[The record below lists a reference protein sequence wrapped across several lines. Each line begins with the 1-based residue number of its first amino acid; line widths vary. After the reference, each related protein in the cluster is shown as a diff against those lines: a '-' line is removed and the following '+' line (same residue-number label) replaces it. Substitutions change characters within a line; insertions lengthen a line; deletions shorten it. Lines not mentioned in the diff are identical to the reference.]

1 MAKTYNVIT
10 YGCAMNRSDSE
21 RIAAVLEQAGYR
33 RVGRGQTST
42 VLVFNACSVRQ
53 SAIDR
58 IYGIANNL
66 QKLPPSSRFAGLRRA
81 RKTIV
86 TGCILPR
93 DREKFSQIF
102 DLVLNI
108 KDLKSLPKLL
118 AGRKAKPVA
127 GISYFKI
134 KPRQPSDFSARVPI
148 SFGCSRFCSYCAVP
162 YTRGLEINRPAA
174 DIIAEVAQL
183 VSLGYKEIWIL
194 GQTVSSW
201 KDSRNKKYKFVDLL
215 AEIEK
220 IPGKFW
226 VRFESS
232 YVLDFD
238 DKLIDFLAKAKK
250 VNNYL
255 NLPFQSGSDRI
266 LKAMNRQYTGKQ
278 YLRVLAKMKAKI
290 ADFNFSTDIIVGFCG
305 ETEADFKKTYGI
317 FAKIR
322 PAMAYIALYSP
333 RPGTAAQKYMRD
345 NVSLNMK
352 KNRHKKLNSLL
363 RQTAKENMAKE
374 IGRTLDV
381 LVDTWLPQKRECLG
395 KTRNFKTVR
404 FRSKRDLCC
413 QFVKVKIT
421 RAREF
426 ELKGKLINPF

>member
-1 MAKTYNVIT
+1 MAKTYNIIT

-21 RIAAVLEQAGYR
+21 RIAAVLDQAGYR
-33 RVGRGQTST
+33 KARKSQRPDI
-42 VLVFNACSVRQ
+42 LVFNACSVRQ
-53 SAIDR
+53 TAIDR
-58 IYGIANNL
+58 IYGRANNL
-66 QKLPPSSRFAGLRRA
+66 RKLPPSSRFAGLRRA

-93 DREKFSQIF
+93 DREKFAEIF

-118 AGRKAKPVA
+118 TGLKAKPVA
-127 GISYFKI
+127 DISYFKI
-134 KPRQPSDFSARVPI
+134 KPFQQNSFSARVPI

-162 YTRGLEINRPAA
+162 YTRGLEINRSAKE
-174 DIIAEVAQL
+174 IISEVKGL
-183 VSLGYKEIWIL
+183 IKRGFKEIWLL

-201 KDSRNKKYKFVDLL
+201 KDPQNKKYKFVDLL

-238 DKLIDFLAKAKK
+238 DKLINFLAKAKK

-255 NLPFQSGSDRI
+255 NLPLQSGSDKI
-266 LKAMNRQYTGKQ
+266 LKKMNRKYTVKQ
-278 YLRVLAKMKAKI
+278 YLAVLNKMKAKI
-290 ADFNFSTDIIVGFCG
+290 PDFNFSTDIIVGFCK
-305 ETEADFKKTYGI
+305 EAEADFKKTYGV

-322 PAMAYIALYSP
+322 PAMAYIAQYSP
-333 RPGTAAQKYMRD
+333 RSGTAAQKHMRD
-345 NVSLNMK
+345 NVSLNTK
-352 KNRHKKLNSLL
+352 KIRHKKLNQLL
-363 RQTAKENMAKE
+363 RQIAKENMAKE

-381 LVDTWLPQKRECLG
+381 LVDAWSPQKRECLG

-404 FRSKRDLCC
+404 FESKKNLTG
-413 QFVKVKIT
+413 QFVKVKIFK
-421 RAREF
+421 AREF
-426 ELKGKLINPF
+426 ELEGELIR

>member
-1 MAKTYNVIT
+1 MKTYNIIT

-58 IYGIANNL
+58 IYGRANNF
-66 QKLPPSSRFAGLRRA
+66 QKLPSS
-81 RKTIV
+81 KTIV

-102 DLVLNI
+102 DFVFNI
-108 KDLKSLPKLL
+108 KDLKNLPKLL

-134 KPRQPSDFSARVPI
+134 KPRHQNSFSARVPI
-148 SFGCSRFCSYCAVP
+148 SFGCNRFCSYCAVP
-162 YTRGLEINRPAA
+162 YTRGLEINRPSA

-183 VSLGYKEIWIL
+183 VSLGYKEIWLL

-201 KDSRNKKYKFVDLL
+201 QDPQNKKYKFVDLL

-238 DKLIDFLAKAKK
+238 DKLIDFLAKAQK

-255 NLPFQSGSDRI
+255 NLPLQSGSDRV
-266 LKAMNRQYTGKQ
+266 LKAMNRQYTVKQ

-290 ADFNFSTDIIVGFCG
+290 LDFNFSTDIIVGFCG
-305 ETEADFKKTYGI
+305 ETKKQFQDTYDVFKRMK
-317 FAKIR
+317 
-322 PAMAYIALYSP
+322 PAMAFIAKYSL
-333 RPGTAAQKYMRD
+333 RPGTLAAKTMLDSVPMRI
-345 NVSLNMK
+345 K
-352 KNRHKKLNSLL
+352 KERHQRLTQLL
-363 RQTAKENMAKE
+363 RKTAKENTAVEYGK
-374 IGRTLDV
+374 V
-381 LVDTWLPQKRECLG
+381 LEVLADTWMPQKKECFG
-395 KTRNFKTVR
+395 KTRNFKAVR
-404 FRSKRDLCC
+404 FKSSKDLCG
-413 QFVKVKIT
+413 QFVKVKIVK
-421 RAREF
+421 AREF
-426 ELKGKLINPF
+426 ELEGQLVGPF